1 MFRNPA
7 FLTRLYG
14 DCTKLLMIY
23 LQSTDANVRVWD
35 LSDPEKHPKPTFRD
49 ISNSKVR
56 ARKRALATVV
66 VGFMGVM

>member
-1 MFRNPA
+1 MM
-7 FLTRLYG
+7 
-14 DCTKLLMIY
+14 C

-56 ARKRALATVV
+56 GCGRLLSSGQIPGRDLHTNILFVF
-66 VGFMGVM
+66 GF